1 MIMQFITLETMSMH
15 FEKHDQHKYAVGA
28 EPPKMN
34 KNFNKGALSPE
45 PPRNHPCLQVTFN
58 IACLI

>member
-28 EPPKMN
+28 EPPK
-34 KNFNKGALSPE
+34 
-45 PPRNHPCLQVTFN
+45 
-58 IACLI
+58 